1 MIHITKLE
9 KTLESRLGA
18 ELVSSCGILGIC
30 ISYKSKHIDAFKS
43 EAEYMFHSWGNNE
56 DGIDIFW
63 GHYDLKLSEALAIWK
78 DKINQNPAGK
88 RW

>member
-1 MIHITKLE
+1 
-9 KTLESRLGA
+9 
-18 ELVSSCGILGIC
+18 
-30 ISYKSKHIDAFKS
+30 
-43 EAEYMFHSWGNNE
+43 MFHSWGNNE

>member
-1 MIHITKLE
+1 MIHIKKLE

-30 ISYKSKHIDAFKS
+30 ISYKSKHIDSFKS
-43 EAEYMFHSWGNNE
+43 DSEYMFHSWGNNE

>member
-1 MIHITKLE
+1 MIHITKLQ

-43 EAEYMFHSWGNNE
+43 DSEYMFHSWGNNE